1 MGDTLMTVVAIFL
14 AVILM
19 FLFPMMSVSERSDDI
34 SQLATETAVSQF
46 VDDSRSVRKNNYDK
60 LW

>member
-60 LW
+60 L